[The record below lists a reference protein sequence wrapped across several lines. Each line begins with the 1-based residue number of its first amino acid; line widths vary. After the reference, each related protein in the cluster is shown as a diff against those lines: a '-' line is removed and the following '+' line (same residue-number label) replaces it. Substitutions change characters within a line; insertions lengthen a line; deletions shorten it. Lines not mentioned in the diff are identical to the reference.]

1 MFTDE
6 AQCRFVGEGHGR
18 LGRQCIADVQDT
30 PHGFVDQE
38 LEVRHALV
46 AGAPETSQVMTSVFC
61 YILVQSKM
69 WEKYQGEFL

>member
-6 AQCRFVGEGHGR
+6 AQWRFVGEWHGR
-18 LGRQCIADVQDT
+18 LGRQRVADVQDT

-38 LEVRHALV
+38 LEVCHALV
-46 AGAPETSQVMTSVFC
+46 AGAPETIQVMTSVFC

-69 WEKYQGEFL
+69 SE